1 METVDYTRFF
11 LSLAFVMAL
20 IWACAWLA
28 KRFGLDK
35 KLRGVT
41 AATGRLSVADTL
53 YLDPRRKLLLVRVDA
68 REYAILLNGEN
79 VTVIDT
85 LDGKTHA

>member
-1 METVDYTRFF
+1 METVEYTRFF

-35 KLRGVT
+35 KMRGVT
-41 AATGRLSVADTL
+41 AATGRLGVVDTL
-53 YLDPRRKLLLVRVDA
+53 YLDPKRKLVLVRADA
-68 REYAILLNGEN
+68 REYVILLSGEN
-79 VTVIDT
+79 VTVIDK
-85 LDGKTHA
+85 LDGKSNG